1 MKKILFVSLLIS
13 LTSVTFTS
21 TVRAQHRTV
30 TTTTTTHHRHG
41 WSRRAKGA
49 AIGGG
54 SGAVIGAVAGGGKGA
69 LIGGVLGA
77 GAGYVIGNESDKNK
91 SRARPRKVTRRRVVT
106 QY

>member
-1 MKKILFVSLLIS
+1 MKKLLIS
-13 LTSVTFTS
+13 ALFIAVTTT
-21 TVRAQHRTV
+21 TVCSDLLATQRTV
-30 TTTTTTHHRHG
+30 TTSTRHRHG

-77 GAGYVIGNESDKNK
+77 GAGYVIGNETDKNK
-91 SRARPRKVTRRRVVT
+91 SHARGSTVRRRRTVT
-106 QY
+106 NDR